1 MRDKGLWSPGDRIL
15 TGDARENET
24 TSEIRVVGHRSSM
37 IEPAS
42 SSMYYRSDPLAYSSS
57 FTKLF
62 VVSFSV
68 SFGVS
73 FGVSSFGKLFTK
85 FSSKFLIQLHAR
97 TCKLQALSF
106 LKKPKEAVKMPF
118 DKFCSRVNSKKRKR
132 KGMKISFFF

>member
-15 TGDARENET
+15 TEDATENET

-42 SSMYYRSDPLAYSSS
+42 NSIYYRSDPLAYSSS

-73 FGVSSFGKLFTK
+73 SFGKLFTK
-85 FSSKFLIQLHAR
+85 FSSKFLIQP
-97 TCKLQALSF
+97 TWQSLQVTGAPF
-106 LKKPKEAVKMPF
+106 LKEA
-118 DKFCSRVNSKKRKR
+118 
-132 KGMKISFFF
+132 